1 MQSKT
6 SFCNGTVLKKNLTR
20 FAPLWLLYALCL
32 LLVSTLMYMEDGQ
45 QFWFASRM
53 GELIQYSALVNLF
66 YAPAAAL
73 LLFGDLYNSRL
84 CYGLH
89 TLPLK
94 RGCLYRTH
102 ILSGVLFSLIPTALV
117 CGLAIPL
124 LSNTCVVNGW
134 QIGLWT
140 FLGMNLTFLC
150 FFGIA
155 VVSALCVG
163 NRFALI
169 AMYALFNGGAYVA
182 YFLIDTIYTPMLYG
196 VVTPNT
202 LAQNLTPIANLME
215 AACLELDNYNDLM
228 RQFGGVEAMVANY
241 HLLSEGW
248 LTVGIWSAVG
258 FGAVLLGGWMYKK
271 RQLECAGDTMATK
284 LLEPVF
290 QICISICAAAFFSI
304 FVDLFIGSGRFRF
317 DWQYLFLGSGLVV
330 GWFAGRMLIER
341 TVRVFRGKNFL
352 GLFLLAAA
360 LVLSL
365 AATNYDVFG
374 IESWVPRAEDVK
386 SVTFGHSLYRGM
398 SEELTDKA
406 DIEEVIRLQQLA
418 LEDRVENSGTHLF
431 LDGQEIT
438 WDQRETSG
446 REGEVEYRYSAE
458 ITVHYEMETGRTVTR
473 KYMVWGDGEAADIVN
488 EYLSRWEV
496 VSNAAYYNEIAYE
509 TVYTDKELVGDIWI
523 QVDGQPA
530 MDCTRED
537 IDSLLAAIMA
547 DCEAR
552 TMTQRTAFHEGHFA
566 YANEFGETVNTRS
579 MWIEFSGKDFK
590 SGSFTVFADSENT
603 LNWLKERGLLKY
615 EVREGVGFVG

>member
-1 MQSKT
+1 M
-6 SFCNGTVLKKNLTR
+6 GR

-45 QFWFASRM
+45 RFWFASRM
-53 GELIQYSALVNLF
+53 GELIQYSALINLI
-66 YAPAAAL
+66 YAPAVAM
-73 LLFGDLYNSRL
+73 LLFGDLYNTRM

-89 TLPLK
+89 ALPMK
-94 RGCLYRTH
+94 RGCWYRTH
-102 ILSGVLFSLIPTALV
+102 IVSGMLFSILPTALV

-124 LSNTCVVNGW
+124 LGGTCVVNGW
-134 QIGLWT
+134 QIALWT
-140 FLGMNLTFLC
+140 FLGMNLTYLC

-163 NRFALI
+163 NRFAMI

-182 YFLIDTIYTPMLYG
+182 YFLVDTIYTPMLYG
-196 VVTPNT
+196 VVTPDM
-202 LAQNLTPIANLME
+202 LAQNLTPVANLME
-215 AACLELDNYNDLM
+215 AACVELDSYNDLL
-228 RQFGGVEAMVANY
+228 RQFGSQEAMVASF
-241 HLLSEGW
+241 HLLWEGW
-248 LTVGIWSAVG
+248 ATLGIWAAA
-258 FGAVLLGGWMYKK
+258 GALCLVLGGWMYRGRK
-271 RQLECAGDTMATK
+271 LECAGDTMAMK
-284 LLEPVF
+284 GLEPVF
-290 QICISICAAAFFSI
+290 QICVSLCAAALFSI
-304 FVDLFIGSGRFRF
+304 FIDLFVGARFRRN
-317 DWQYLFLGSGLVV
+317 WQYLFLGSGLLA
-330 GWFAGRMLIER
+330 GWFAGRMLLER
-341 TVRVFRGKNFL
+341 TVRVFRLKNFL
-352 GLFLLAAA
+352 GLFLLTA
-360 LVLSL
+360 VLGGSL
-365 AATNYDVFG
+365 AATHYDVLG
-374 IESWVPRAEDVK
+374 IETWAPRAENVK
-386 SVTFGHSLYRGM
+386 SVTFGHSAYRGM
-398 SEELTDKA
+398 SEALTDKA

-418 LEDRVENSGTHLF
+418 LEDRVEGSGTHLF
-431 LDGQEIT
+431 LDGQEIS
-438 WDQRETSG
+438 WDQREASG
-446 REGEVEYRYSAE
+446 PEAEVEYRYSAE
-458 ITVHYEMETGRTVTR
+458 ITIQYEMASGRTVTR
-473 KYMVWGDGEAADIVN
+473 KYVVWGDGDAAEIVN

-603 LNWLKERGLLKY
+603 LNWLKERGLLQY
-615 EVREGVGFVG
+615 EVREGTGFVG